1 MFDPF
6 NDFDTAGYL
15 RNVRKDKDDE
25 TIKNFEHNLFRA
37 NLQDAITFLSNRNDL
52 IYNDFLEVHRILF
65 AAYYPWAGQDRS
77 VTMPTSL
84 VAKAGLLFSHP
95 LDAKLAVNEGLRIG
109 QSKEIMNDK
118 PGEVMGL
125 FAYGHPF
132 LDGNG
137 RTMLIVHSELCYRAG
152 FSIDWSK
159 TSKSDYLNALSKEIK
174 NPVPGVLDTYLLQ
187 FKSNRLDREYWSES
201 FFSIKGLD
209 GLDLDQDNQVEG
221 DFSDAAVMEKYRL
234 FEQQRGYTYQ
244 VHNEQVPISLA
255 TIWNAI
261 PSNGIQVGI
270 IKATSKTE
278 VIQDIGRG
286 QYVVWDRAQLSG
298 AEIEIDKE
306 VTITASGEVQLP
318 RPKDKGLTP

>member
-25 TIKNFEHNLFRA
+25 KIKNFEHVLFRA
-37 NLQDAITFLSNRNDL
+37 NLQDAITFLSGQDHL
-52 IYNDFLEVHRILF
+52 TYSDFLEVHHILF
-65 AAYYPWAGQDRS
+65 SAYYPWAGQDRS
-77 VTMPTSL
+77 TTMPTSL
-84 VAKAGLLFSHP
+84 VAKAGIFFSHP
-95 LDAKLAVNEGLRIG
+95 LDAKLAIDEGLRIG
-109 QSKEIMNDK
+109 QIREAITSK

-159 TSKSDYLNALSKEIK
+159 TTKADYLDALSKEIK
-174 NPVPGVLDTYLLQ
+174 NPTPGILDSYLLP
-187 FKSNRLDREYWSES
+187 FKTDRLGRHDWGKN
-201 FFSIKGLD
+201 FFAIKGLD
-209 GLDLDQDNQVEG
+209 GMDIEQENHVEG
-221 DFSDAAVMEKYRL
+221 DLSDAVVMEKYRK
-234 FEQQRGYTYQ
+234 FEQQRGYTYTSHTQ
-244 VHNEQVPISLA
+244 ETQSLA
-255 TIWNAI
+255 VIWNAI
-261 PSNGIQVGI
+261 PSDGIQVGV
-270 IKATSKTE
+270 IKAISEIE

-286 QYVVWDRAQLSG
+286 QYVVWDRAKLTG